1 MYFRVG
7 TNIRKCAVWSQN
19 TEPGTR
25 LVWRVELH
33 VWRVEL
39 HVWTVELHVSLEI
52 NSLLLNFI
60 VPDVEFCKTKNVIK
74 KNKIYS

>member
-1 MYFRVG
+1 MYFRIG
-7 TNIRKCAVWSQN
+7 TNIRNCIIWSQN

-25 LVWRVELH
+25 LVWGVELY
-33 VWRVEL
+33 
-39 HVWTVELHVSLEI
+39 VSLEI

-60 VPDVEFCKTKNVIK
+60 VLDVEFRKTKNLIK

>member
-1 MYFRVG
+1 MFFRVG
-7 TNIRKCAVWSQN
+7 TNIRKCIVWLQN

-25 LVWRVELH
+25 LVLRVEQY
-33 VWRVEL
+33 
-39 HVWTVELHVSLEI
+39 VSLEI

-60 VPDVEFCKTKNVIK
+60 VLDVEFRKTKNLIN